1 MKGVFWNCNGLGD
14 LKKFK
19 FLSDLTLENN
29 LDFIALSE
37 MGRGDCTQVFL
48 KNLCGGKDFLWHV
61 KPPRGKSGGMLLGI
75 NLLRFDIGEIEG
87 EFFVKF
93 KIRNK
98 DDGFQ
103 WLLVSVYGAA
113 QPSLKESFLTKLAH
127 LCAKD
132 SLPMILRGDF
142 NIIRGPREK
151 SNSNYNDIWPFLFN
165 AIIDAFNLKELD
177 LSGRKFTWANNLQ
190 NPTFE
195 KLDIILMSTEWELK
209 FPKSYVQALTREISD
224 HTPLFTDTGNPSSSN
239 SHPYFKFE
247 LGWLLR
253 EGFMDMVKEIWASV
267 QMGNTPLE
275 RWQAKIRRLRQYL
288 RGWAKNTSGAYK
300 KEKKALLDKLDELD
314 KKQNTYISMKK
325 K

>member
-1 MKGVFWNCNGLGD
+1 MFFWNCNGIGD
-14 LKKFK
+14 PKKFK

-37 MGRGDCTQVFL
+37 TGRGDCTQVFL

-61 KPPRGKSGGMLLGI
+61 KPPRGRSEGMLLGI
-75 NLLRFDIGEIEG
+75 NLLTFDIGEIEEG

-132 SLPMILRGDF
+132 SLPMILGGDF

-151 SNSNYNDIWPFLFN
+151 SNSNYNDRWPFLFN

-209 FPKSYVQALTREISD
+209 FPKSS
-224 HTPLFTDTGNPSSSN
+224 
-239 SHPYFKFE
+239 
-247 LGWLLR
+247 LG
-253 EGFMDMVKEIWASV
+253 F
-267 QMGNTPLE
+267 N
-275 RWQAKIRRLRQYL
+275 
-288 RGWAKNTSGAYK
+288 
-300 KEKKALLDKLDELD
+300 
-314 KKQNTYISMKK
+314 
-325 K
+325 

>member
-14 LKKFK
+14 PKKFK

-37 MGRGDCTQVFL
+37 TGRGDCTQVFL

-113 QPSLKESFLTKLAH
+113 QPSFKESFLTELAH
-127 LCAKD
+127 LCAKE
-132 SLPMILRGDF
+132 SLPMILGGDF

-151 SNSNYNDIWPFLFN
+151 SNSNYNDRWPFPFN
-165 AIIDAFNLKELD
+165 AIIDAF
-177 LSGRKFTWANNLQ
+177 
-190 NPTFE
+190 
-195 KLDIILMSTEWELK
+195 
-209 FPKSYVQALTREISD
+209 
-224 HTPLFTDTGNPSSSN
+224 
-239 SHPYFKFE
+239 
-247 LGWLLR
+247 
-253 EGFMDMVKEIWASV
+253 
-267 QMGNTPLE
+267 
-275 RWQAKIRRLRQYL
+275 
-288 RGWAKNTSGAYK
+288 
-300 KEKKALLDKLDELD
+300 
-314 KKQNTYISMKK
+314 
-325 K
+325 